1 MHTGDILELIDTSSP
16 ELAEKDL
23 MELTVPEAA
32 DVTLDKEEHAEAE
45 WRHDYTGQYEGM
57 LKTY

>member
-45 WRHDYTGQYEGM
+45 
-57 LKTY
+57 